1 MDHDPHPVERER
13 LRVALSRL
21 LEAFVERDASA
32 EDMNTWAG
40 IVERFGDRIREAPP
54 ASVLWGIGNRGVFA
68 VRGILAPAQFTAP
81 AARAGETFSATVV
94 FGADQEGHSGLAHGG
109 SIAQAFDY
117 LFSALDA
124 YGQDMCFTSELSVRF
139 LRPVPLHQ
147 SATFEVSLD
156 GIDGALRKASG
167 RASVGGRT
175 CAEATAVLAVKRPR

>member
-1 MDHDPHPVERER
+1 VERER
-13 LRVALSRL
+13 LRVALSQL

-32 EDMNTWAG
+32 EDLNTWAG

-54 ASVLWGIGNRGVFA
+54 ASILWGIGNRGVFA
-68 VRGILAPAQFTAP
+68 VKGILAPAQFTAP

-124 YGQDMCFTSELSVRF
+124 YSQDMCLTSELSVRF

-156 GIDGALRKASG
+156 GIDGVLRKASG
-167 RASVGGRT
+167 RASVGGRS